1 MIQKIA
7 IAAVFCGALVCA
19 QIPVATPTK
28 DAGVNRAALLDKPE
42 VRVLRVEIDPGAT
55 RSMHTHDDVRSHL
68 FLPIAGSIEL
78 TIGSAK
84 PVPALIGQAY
94 YMEKGTRHG
103 FKNTGTTKAMVYEV
117 FVRDPASAP
126 AATQAAR

>member
-1 MIQKIA
+1 MILRTFL
-7 IAAVFCGALVCA
+7 AAVLCGAYALA
-19 QIPVATPTK
+19 QIPAATPTK
-28 DAGVNRAALLDKPE
+28 DAGVSRALLLTKPE
-42 VRVLRVEIDPGAT
+42 VRVLRVEIAPGAT

-103 FKNTGTTKAMVYEV
+103 FRNTGTTKAMVYEV
-117 FVRDPASAP
+117 FIRDVTPG
-126 AATQAAR
+126 TNQAAR